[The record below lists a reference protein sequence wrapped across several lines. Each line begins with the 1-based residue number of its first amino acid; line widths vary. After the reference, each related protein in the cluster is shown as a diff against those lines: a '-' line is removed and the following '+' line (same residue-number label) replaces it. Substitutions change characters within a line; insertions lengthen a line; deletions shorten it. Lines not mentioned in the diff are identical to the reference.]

1 MLESERA
8 DGAGSGHGIPGL
20 GAVKS
25 PFRRG
30 EDLNPVDSSF
40 KGVRPDLVSMAAF
53 FSHSGLVVCGPAPCV
68 VGSFVPFGG
77 GLLPGGGLLRFRVLI
92 RA

>member
-1 MLESERA
+1 MLELERA
-8 DGAGSGHGIPGL
+8 DGAGSGIPGL

-40 KGVRPDLVSMAAF
+40 KGVRPDLVLMAAF
-53 FSHSGLVVCGPAPCV
+53 FPLSGLVVCGPAPCV
-68 VGSFVPFGG
+68 VGLLSLFWGASTGRWPPSFSGSN
-77 GLLPGGGLLRFRVLI
+77 
-92 RA
+92 

>member
-8 DGAGSGHGIPGL
+8 DGAGSGIPGL

-53 FSHSGLVVCGPAPCV
+53 FSLSGLVVCGPAPCV
-68 VGSFVPFGG
+68 VGLLSLFWGGFCRAVASFVFG
-77 GLLPGGGLLRFRVLI
+77 F
-92 RA
+92 

>member
-1 MLESERA
+1 MVR
-8 DGAGSGHGIPGL
+8 GRVYRVW

-53 FSHSGLVVCGPAPCV
+53 FSLSGLVVCGPAPCV
-68 VGSFVPFGG
+68 VGAFVPFLG
-77 GLLPGGGLLRFRVLI
+77 FFTARVWWASFLGFS
-92 RA
+92 